1 MKRHHYLIV
10 DSETT
15 RRQTVADFGAVVI
28 GRDGRIVEQFGA
40 LVFGHFGK
48 FDLFA
53 DPSLPDSAFW
63 SEQSAQRRMKNYHAM
78 IDYGERSISSPA
90 LIQQWLWGVNQRYQP
105 TLTAYNLVF
114 DFGKC
119 QNTRINLGIFS
130 QSFCLMKAAK
140 KVIGIR
146 ADYQQFCYDQ
156 DLVTKKMRKPQMTAD
171 AMAKF
176 IIGNDLPD
184 EPHTALE
191 DARDYERAILA
202 HLLKSLTRQQI
213 LELGQ

>member
-1 MKRHHYLIV
+1 MKRHHYILV

-15 RRQTVADFGAVVI
+15 RRQTGAEFGAVVV

-53 DPSLPDSAFW
+53 DPSLPDSALW
-63 SEQSAQRRMKNYHAM
+63 SEQSAQRRMKNYYAM
-78 IDYGERSISSPA
+78 IDSGERSISSPA

-130 QSFCLMKAAK
+130 QSSGRLPTILLRSGF
-140 KVIGIR
+140 
-146 ADYQQFCYDQ
+146 
-156 DLVTKKMRKPQMTAD
+156 
-171 AMAKF
+171 
-176 IIGNDLPD
+176 GNQENAEATNDRR
-184 EPHTALE
+184 
-191 DARDYERAILA
+191 RDGKIHY
-202 HLLKSLTRQQI
+202 RQRSCR
-213 LELGQ
+213 

>member
-15 RRQTVADFGAVVI
+15 RRQTVADFGAVVV

-48 FDLFA
+48 FALFA
-53 DPSLPDSAFW
+53 DPALPDSAFW

-78 IDYGERSISSPA
+78 IDSGERSISSPA

-105 TLTAYNLVF
+105 TLTAYNLAF

-119 QNTRINLGIFS
+119 
-130 QSFCLMKAAK
+130 
-140 KVIGIR
+140 
-146 ADYQQFCYDQ
+146 
-156 DLVTKKMRKPQMTAD
+156 
-171 AMAKF
+171 
-176 IIGNDLPD
+176 
-184 EPHTALE
+184 
-191 DARDYERAILA
+191 
-202 HLLKSLTRQQI
+202 
-213 LELGQ
+213 